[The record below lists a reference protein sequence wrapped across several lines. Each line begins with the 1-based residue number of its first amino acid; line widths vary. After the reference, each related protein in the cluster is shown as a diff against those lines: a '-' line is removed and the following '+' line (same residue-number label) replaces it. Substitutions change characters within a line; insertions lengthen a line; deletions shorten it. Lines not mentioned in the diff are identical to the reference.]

1 MIKIDLKRHRKEIIG
16 SVVVLLILLG
26 GMSVFKYT
34 SFNSGFEIV
43 DDLGGNIF
51 PSAILSVATTDAQ
64 VIVPSDSNY
73 LGNPKSCIAVRVKS
87 KTAYSRVRIEVAETP
102 FFSRSV
108 SEFVLNKPRTEYTIY
123 PDIIWNYEALK
134 NEVQAEPV
142 SVAITVEMN
151 GKDLGQRV
159 RTFSVRSIN
168 ECLLG
173 YVSNGTKFHDTSIF
187 FAAYVNE
194 ENPMIDQLLREA
206 LNTRIVN
213 RFLGYQSKAK
223 GAVDKQVYALWNIL
237 QKRKFRYSSV
247 SNTSLS
253 SNVVFSQRVRTF
265 DDALESSQINCV
277 DGSVLFASLLRAI
290 NIDPILV
297 RTPGHMFVGYYTDN
311 SHTDKNFLETTM
323 IGDVDLDDDTL
334 STLDYAIISIHP
346 PIFKPYHDKDL
357 SSAYIRAMDHPKVRF
372 LGHIDDARFPVDFEY
387 LLEIAKEKH
396 VYPEINNGSLM
407 PDAYRINGQENC
419 RRILSICKKLDL
431 PVLLSSDSH
440 GKKNIG
446 NMQYIFPLLEELD
459 FPAHLVLNSDLSVLS
474 EIIQ

>member
-1 MIKIDLKRHRKEIIG
+1 MIHIDFKRYKRKVIG
-16 SVVVLLILLG
+16 AVMLLLLLLG
-26 GMSVFKYT
+26 GVSAYKYS
-34 SFNSGFEIV
+34 SFNTDFEIV

-64 VIVPSDSNY
+64 VVVPSDTTC
-73 LGNPKSCIAVRVKS
+73 LGNPKSCIAIRLKS
-87 KTAYSRVRIEVAETP
+87 KAAYSRVRIEVAETP
-102 FFSRSV
+102 FFFRSV

-134 NEVQAEPV
+134 DNVQAEPV
-142 SVAITVEMN
+142 SVVVTVEMN
-151 GKDLGQRV
+151 GKDMGQRV

-173 YVSNGTKFHDTSIF
+173 YVAGGTQFHDTSIF

-194 ENPMIDQLLREA
+194 ENPMIDRLLREA

-213 RFLGYQSKAK
+213 RFLGYQGKAK
-223 GAVDKQVYALWNIL
+223 GAVDKQVYALWNVL

-297 RTPGHMFVGYYTDN
+297 RIPGHMFVGYYTDN
-311 SHTDKNFLETTM
+311 SHTGKNFLETTM
-323 IGDVDLDDDTL
+323 IGDVDLDDFFPDEQL
-334 STLDYAIISIHP
+334 DSTMVGKSQNEMSLLTFEKSKQYANQKYEAHKEGIHSGKLNYM
-346 PIFKPYHDKDL
+346 F
-357 SSAYIRAMDHPKVRF
+357 
-372 LGHIDDARFPVDFEY
+372 
-387 LLEIAKEKH
+387 LEISKE
-396 VYPEINNGSLM
+396 V
-407 PDAYRINGQENC
+407 
-419 RRILSICKKLDL
+419 RRKIQPI
-431 PVLLSSDSH
+431 
-440 GKKNIG
+440 GK
-446 NMQYIFPLLEELD
+446 
-459 FPAHLVLNSDLSVLS
+459 
-474 EIIQ
+474 